1 MKNSLRTCNSVG
13 AGTGP
18 KSAAPGKGK
27 TAKDKYSFTVDSSF
41 NVMSWGTSMEKLS
54 HKKEEAVI
62 GQKIDTIFPF
72 LHDEA
77 ALVFSHGKRRRL
89 KNYQNGCFMGTNLRG
104 DIQLVPL
111 KDRNGRVKEVSVQ
124 LNNITGQCPL
134 DKKLTDSEKMVA
146 IGKIASSLAHGVRN
160 PLNAI
165 KGAVVYLR
173 EKYGHEATL
182 QEFSTIINEEIDKL
196 DSFISNFL
204 SASRG
209 ELRFSTVN
217 INGILKSILAMVK
230 PRAEM
235 QKIKLLQRFAVLPLI
250 TADSFQIEQ
259 ALFNMIT
266 NAMEAMPDGGAINIK
281 SSMRWE
287 SNDDFVLIEIS
298 DTGKGIPE
306 GALNRLGELSGDPE
320 KNDRGFGIFLSREVI
335 KSHNGKLLWES
346 VRERGT
352 TFKIFLPV
360 KQSGR

>member
-1 MKNSLRTCNSVG
+1 MKNSPKPCKPVVIE
-13 AGTGP
+13 TGI
-18 KSAAPGKGK
+18 KSAAPGKR
-27 TAKDKYSFTVDSSF
+27 TAAKDKYIFTVDSSF
-41 NVMSWGTSMEKLS
+41 SITSWSSLMGKLS
-54 HKKEEAVI
+54 HKMADTVI

-72 LHDEA
+72 LHDET

-89 KNYQNGCFMGTNLRG
+89 KNFQNGCFRGTNLRG

-124 LNNITGQCPL
+124 VNNITGQCPL
-134 DKKLTDSEKMVA
+134 DKKLSDSEKMVA
-146 IGKIASSLAHGVRN
+146 IGKIASTLAHGVRN

-173 EKYGHEATL
+173 ERYGHEETL
-182 QEFSTIINEEIDKL
+182 LEFSTIINEEIDKL
-196 DSFISNFL
+196 DTFISNFL

-230 PRAEM
+230 PRADM
-235 QKIKLLQRFAVLPLI
+235 QKIDVLHRFAVLPLI

-266 NAMEAMPDGGAINIK
+266 NAVEAMPDGGTLHVK
-281 SSMRWE
+281 TSMRWE
-287 SNDDFVLIEIS
+287 SNDDYVLIEIS
-298 DTGKGIPE
+298 DTGKGIPD
-306 GALNRLGELSGDPE
+306 GALNRLGELSNEPE

-346 VRERGT
+346 VRDRGT

-360 KQSGR
+360 KQSGK

>member
-1 MKNSLRTCNSVG
+1 MKNSLRTCKSVDSG
-13 AGTGP
+13 AGTS
-18 KSAAPGKGK
+18 SAAPEKGK
-27 TAKDKYSFTVDSSF
+27 TTKDKCSFTVDSSF
-41 NVMSWGTSMEKLS
+41 NVTSWGPSMEKLS
-54 HKKEEAVI
+54 HKNNEAVI
-62 GQKIDTIFPF
+62 GQKIDKVFPF
-72 LHDEA
+72 LHDEV

-89 KNYQNGCFMGTNLRG
+89 KNFQNSCFMGTSLRG

-111 KDRNGRVKEVSVQ
+111 KDRNGTVKHVSVQ
-124 LNNITGQCPL
+124 LKNVTGQCPL
-134 DKKLTDSEKMVA
+134 DKKLSDSEKMVA

-182 QEFSTIINEEIDKL
+182 LEFSTIINEEIDKL

-209 ELRFSTVN
+209 ELKYSTVN

-230 PRAEM
+230 PRADM
-235 QKIKLLQRFAVLPLI
+235 QKIKLLHRFAVLPLI

-281 SSMRWE
+281 TSMRWE
-287 SNDDFVLIEIS
+287 SNNDFVLIEIS

-306 GALNRLGELSGDPE
+306 GALNRLGELSSDSE

-346 VRERGT
+346 IRERGT

-360 KQSGR
+360 KQSGK

>member
-1 MKNSLRTCNSVG
+1 
-13 AGTGP
+13 
-18 KSAAPGKGK
+18 
-27 TAKDKYSFTVDSSF
+27 
-41 NVMSWGTSMEKLS
+41 MEKLS
-54 HKKEEAVI
+54 HKNKEAVI
-62 GQKIDTIFPF
+62 GQKIDRIFPF

-89 KNYQNGCFMGTNLRG
+89 KNFQNGCFMGTSLRG
-104 DIQLVPL
+104 DILLVPL
-111 KDRNGRVKEVSVQ
+111 KDRSGTVKQVSVQ
-124 LNNITGQCPL
+124 LHNIGGQCPL
-134 DKKLTDSEKMVA
+134 DKKLSDSEKMVA

-182 QEFSTIINEEIDKL
+182 LEFSTIINEEIDKL

-209 ELRFSTVN
+209 ELKFSTVN

-230 PRAEM
+230 PRADV
-235 QKIKLLQRFAVLPLI
+235 QKIKLLHRFAVLPLI

-266 NAMEAMPDGGAINIK
+266 NAMQAMPDGGAINIK
-281 SSMRWE
+281 TSMRWE

-306 GALNRLGELSGDPE
+306 GALNRLGELSSESE

-360 KQSGR
+360 KQSGK

>member
-1 MKNSLRTCNSVG
+1 MKNLLKTCKSAG
-13 AGTGP
+13 AEREP
-18 KSAAPGKGK
+18 KSATPGK
-27 TAKDKYSFTVDSSF
+27 TAKDKCSFTVDNAF
-41 NVMSWGTSMEKLS
+41 NVTSWGPPMEKLS
-54 HKKEEAVI
+54 HKKDEAVI
-62 GQKIDTIFPF
+62 GQKIDKIFPF

-77 ALVFSHGKRRRL
+77 ALVFSLGKRRRL
-89 KNYQNGCFMGTNLRG
+89 KNYQNGCFMGTSLRG
-104 DIQLVPL
+104 DIQLIPH
-111 KDRNGRVKEVSVQ
+111 KERNGKVKEVSVQ
-124 LNNITGQCPL
+124 LHNITGQCPL
-134 DKKLTDSEKMVA
+134 DKKMSDSEKMIA

-182 QEFSTIINEEIDKL
+182 LEFSTIINEEIDKL

-209 ELRFSTVN
+209 ELRFSTLN

-230 PRAEM
+230 PRADM
-235 QKIKLLQRFAVLPLI
+235 QKIKLLHRFAVLPLI
-250 TADSFQIEQ
+250 TADAFQIEQ
-259 ALFNMIT
+259 ALFNMVT

-281 SSMRWE
+281 TSMRWE
-287 SNDDFVLIEIS
+287 SNDDFIFIEIS

-306 GALNRLGELSGDPE
+306 GTLNRLGELSGDSE

-360 KQSGR
+360 KQSGK

>member
-1 MKNSLRTCNSVG
+1 MKNSLRTCKSIG
-13 AGTGP
+13 ARTGT
-18 KSAAPGKGK
+18 KSAAPRKGK
-27 TAKDKYSFTVDSSF
+27 NKKDKYSFTVDSSF
-41 NVMSWGTSMEKLS
+41 NVTSWGLPMVQLS
-54 HKKEEAVI
+54 HKMEEAVI

-77 ALVFSHGKRRRL
+77 ALVFSLGKKRRL
-89 KNYQNGCFMGTNLRG
+89 KNYQNGCFMGTTLCG

-111 KDRNGRVKEVSVQ
+111 KDGSGKVKEVSVQ
-124 LNNITGQCPL
+124 LNNITGRCPL
-134 DKKLTDSEKMVA
+134 DKKLSDSEKLVA

-173 EKYGHEATL
+173 EKYGHESTL
-182 QEFSTIINEEIDKL
+182 LEFSTIINEEIDKL

-204 SASRG
+204 SASRR
-209 ELRFSTVN
+209 EVRFSDVN

-230 PRAEM
+230 PRADM
-235 QKIKLLQRFAVLPLI
+235 QKIKLQNRFAVLPLI

-266 NAMEAMPDGGAINIK
+266 NAVEAMPDGGVIHIK
-281 SSMRWE
+281 TSMRWE
-287 SNDDFVLIEIS
+287 SNHDYVLIEIS
-298 DTGKGIPE
+298 DTGKGIPA
-306 GALNRLGELSGDPE
+306 GALSQLGELASESE

-360 KQSGR
+360 KQSGK

>member
-1 MKNSLRTCNSVG
+1 MKNSLRTYKSVVD
-13 AGTGP
+13 GTGT
-18 KSAAPGKGK
+18 KSAASKKAK

-41 NVMSWGTSMEKLS
+41 IVTSWSSSMEKLS
-54 HKKEEAVI
+54 HKMEEAVI
-62 GQKIDTIFPF
+62 GQKIDKVFPF
-72 LHDEA
+72 LHDEV
-77 ALVFSHGKRRRL
+77 ALVFSLGKRRRL
-89 KNYQNGCFMGTNLRG
+89 KNYENSCFMGTSLRG

-111 KDRNGRVKEVSVQ
+111 KDRIGKVKEVSVQ

-134 DKKLTDSEKMVA
+134 DKKLSDSEKMVA

-182 QEFSTIINEEIDKL
+182 LEFSTIINEEIDKL

-204 SASRG
+204 SASRQ

-230 PRAEM
+230 PRTDM
-235 QKIKLLQRFAVLPLI
+235 QKIKLLHRFAVLPLI
-250 TADSFQIEQ
+250 AADSFQIEQ

-266 NAMEAMPDGGAINIK
+266 NAVEAMPDGGAMNIK
-281 SSMRWE
+281 TSMRWE
-287 SNDDFVLIEIS
+287 SNDDYVLIEIS

-306 GALNRLGELSGDPE
+306 GALNRLGGLSSESE
-320 KNDRGFGIFLSREVI
+320 KSDRGFGIFLSREVI

-346 VRERGT
+346 VRDRGT

-360 KQSGR
+360 KQSGN